1 MNQVANEVILQ
12 VALTFDHDAIS
23 SDVEKGHRPFDRS
36 TGEFGPRVGLPRIL
50 AILARES
57 VPATFF
63 VPVHT
68 AHTWPESLAAIVA
81 GGHEVGC
88 HGWAHED
95 HAALP
100 PDQERDLIV
109 RQRVALTAAAH
120 AAGYTSPIVGFRA
133 PYWSLSEQTLRFVEE
148 AGFTYDSS
156 LAWEETRITPVRHGD
171 HHAIERSTLGTDG
184 TLLEVPISHWLDDWP
199 WFEPGRGGGPASPP
213 SAFAEVA
220 LAELRLAHARALT
233 DPSLRNGLLTYTFHP
248 ECIGRGSRAEVLEA
262 IIAAGNALGGVRFTT
277 IVQAVAARR

>member
-1 MNQVANEVILQ
+1 MNQAANKVILQ

-23 SDVEKGHRPFDRS
+23 SDVEKGHLPFDRS
-36 TGEFGPRVGLPRIL
+36 IGEFGPRVGLPRIL
-50 AILARES
+50 QILARES

-68 AHTWPESLAAIVA
+68 AHTWPDSLAAIVA

-95 HAALP
+95 HALLP
-100 PDQERDLIV
+100 ADNERDLIV
-109 RQRVALTAAAH
+109 RQKAALTAAAH
-120 AAGYTSPIVGFRA
+120 AAGYTSPVVGFRA

-171 HHAIERSTLGTDG
+171 THTRQNVQPWGPTAPYSRHRSATGSTTG
-184 TLLEVPISHWLDDWP
+184 
-199 WFEPGRGGGPASPP
+199 PGLNR
-213 SAFAEVA
+213 VA
-220 LAELRLAHARALT
+220 
-233 DPSLRNGLLTYTFHP
+233 
-248 ECIGRGSRAEVLEA
+248 
-262 IIAAGNALGGVRFTT
+262 AAGPPHHRAPSPRSPLPSCAWRMPVPKPT
-277 IVQAVAARR
+277 QPCAAAC